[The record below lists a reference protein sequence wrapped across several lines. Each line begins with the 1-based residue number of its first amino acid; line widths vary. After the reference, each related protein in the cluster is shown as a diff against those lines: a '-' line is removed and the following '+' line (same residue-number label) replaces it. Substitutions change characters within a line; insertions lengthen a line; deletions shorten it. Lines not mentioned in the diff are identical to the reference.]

1 MDRLDKDNNYLRSRR
16 SKKTRDIKEK
26 ERDDVFKTQFSM
38 IRSQIQHSTSGSIK
52 ENSVLSIISLINQQ
66 NTNKSSNLNFFTS
79 RQSLPSFLL
88 PSIPIIEPNKG
99 YLTLKIMKSTV
110 KSKSIFN
117 TKFIVTSQG
126 ILSSQKKN
134 DGCVSIGR
142 QQINDFGERINDI
155 YLFPTDACISRS
167 HCKLLYYDY
176 FLQSEKVKKDVL
188 TIFMINHDRLNKT
201 ARIKNFPHDLLY
213 AICKFVLPK
222 KRIYLQDLDTIYGTY
237 VRIRIFNP
245 FSLFKMIF
253 PCMTKYYNASFSNKK
268 LASFMV
274 NTDISLVNRLDV
286 FENSKVVYKLFE
298 KKTLIIKDEMN
309 FLFDSK
315 SGFVINSSGSIRKVM
330 FAISQHLELFGS
342 DSNDFIEIKSNERVF
357 NSQSFDISSKIY
369 NLVLMKNQILNFNF
383 AEIEKLEKYSFLY
396 LVLTVGDPC
405 GIMNRGNEYLF
416 LAKRNESNIFN
427 FNLKIKDSSNQLVEG
442 YLFSKDYD
450 AAINLQTDSEFIIY
464 YNSFIDRWSIT
475 DLSSFSNVDYFG
487 LWIGTSPDKKKNVRF
502 HQTSK
507 FIVKNGDFI
516 KISETI
522 IKLKVNQK
530 LNDNMDIF

>member
-1 MDRLDKDNNYLRSRR
+1 
-16 SKKTRDIKEK
+16 
-26 ERDDVFKTQFSM
+26 
-38 IRSQIQHSTSGSIK
+38 
-52 ENSVLSIISLINQQ
+52 
-66 NTNKSSNLNFFTS
+66 
-79 RQSLPSFLL
+79 
-88 PSIPIIEPNKG
+88 
-99 YLTLKIMKSTV
+99 
-110 KSKSIFN
+110 
-117 TKFIVTSQG
+117 
-126 ILSSQKKN
+126 
-134 DGCVSIGR
+134 
-142 QQINDFGERINDI
+142 
-155 YLFPTDACISRS
+155 
-167 HCKLLYYDY
+167 
-176 FLQSEKVKKDVL
+176 
-188 TIFMINHDRLNKT
+188 
-201 ARIKNFPHDLLY
+201 
-213 AICKFVLPK
+213 
-222 KRIYLQDLDTIYGTY
+222 
-237 VRIRIFNP
+237 
-245 FSLFKMIF
+245 
-253 PCMTKYYNASFSNKK
+253 
-268 LASFMV
+268 
-274 NTDISLVNRLDV
+274 
-286 FENSKVVYKLFE
+286 
-298 KKTLIIKDEMN
+298 
-309 FLFDSK
+309 
-315 SGFVINSSGSIRKVM
+315 
-330 FAISQHLELFGS
+330 
-342 DSNDFIEIKSNERVF
+342 
-357 NSQSFDISSKIY
+357 
-369 NLVLMKNQILNFNF
+369 MKNQILNFNF